1 MNSQLN
7 TPPDTMGEN
16 MALRHPALH
25 PTLIGSAWPQ
35 AADSWLRMAIL
46 AIAGTGLLTISAKIQ
61 VPFYP
66 VPMTMQTF
74 AVLVIGMA
82 YGWKLGGA
90 TLLLYL
96 AEGAVGLPVFAGTP
110 EKGIGLAYMAGP
122 TGGYLA
128 GFVLAAGI
136 AGWLGEKGW
145 DRSITMTLAAMA
157 IGTVIIFVPGYAWL
171 ATLIG
176 AEKAWAFGVLP
187 FLWGEVFKIALAA
200 AVLPGAW
207 KLIVKFRA

>member
-1 MNSQLN
+1 MATHDN
-7 TPPDTMGEN
+7 TV
-16 MALRHPALH
+16 H
-25 PTLIGSAWPQ
+25 PTLIGSAWPG
-35 AADSWLRMAIL
+35 AAGSWLGMAIL
-46 AIAGTGLLTISAKIQ
+46 AVAGTVLLTVSAKIQ

-90 TLLLYL
+90 TVALYL
-96 AEGAVGLPVFAGTP
+96 AEGAAGLPVFAGTP
-110 EKGIGLAYMAGP
+110 EKGIGLTYMAGP
-122 TGGYLA
+122 TGGYLV

-145 DRSITMTLAAMA
+145 DRSVPMTLAAMV
-157 IGTVIIFVPGYAWL
+157 IGTVIIFVPGYVWL
-171 ATLIG
+171 ALLIG
-176 AEKAWAFGVLP
+176 QEKAWAFGVLP
-187 FLWGEVFKIALAA
+187 FLLGEVFKIALAA

-207 KLIVKFRA
+207 KLIARFRA

>member
-1 MNSQLN
+1 
-7 TPPDTMGEN
+7 
-16 MALRHPALH
+16 MATHDSTAH
-25 PTLIGSAWPQ
+25 PTLIGAAWPQ
-35 AADSWLRMAIL
+35 ATGSWLRLALL
-46 AIAGTGLLTISAKIQ
+46 AIAGTVLLTVSAKIQ

-96 AEGAVGLPVFAGTP
+96 AEGAAGLPVFAGTP
-110 EKGIGLAYMAGP
+110 AKGIGLAYMAGP
-122 TGGYLA
+122 TGGYLV

-145 DRSITMTLAAMA
+145 DRSIVMTVAAMV
-157 IGTVIIFVPGYAWL
+157 IGTAVIFVPGYAWL
-171 ATLIG
+171 AALIG

-207 KLIVKFRA
+207 KLIAKFRG

>member
-1 MNSQLN
+1 MATHDN
-7 TPPDTMGEN
+7 T
-16 MALRHPALH
+16 AH
-25 PTLIGSAWPQ
+25 PTLIGSAWPG
-35 AADSWLRMAIL
+35 AAGSWLRMAIL
-46 AIAGTGLLTISAKIQ
+46 AIAGTVLLTVSAKIQ

-90 TLLLYL
+90 TVALYL
-96 AEGAVGLPVFAGTP
+96 AEGAAGLPVFAGTP
-110 EKGIGLAYMAGP
+110 EKGVGLAYMAGP

-136 AGWLGEKGW
+136 AGRLGEKGW
-145 DRSITMTLAAMA
+145 DRSIPMTLAAMV
-157 IGTVIIFVPGYAWL
+157 IGTVIIFAPGYVWL
-171 ATLIG
+171 ALLIG
-176 AEKAWAFGVLP
+176 SEKAWAFGVLP
-187 FLWGEVFKIALAA
+187 FLLGEVFKIALAA

-207 KLIVKFRA
+207 KLIARFRA

>member
-1 MNSQLN
+1 MATHDN
-7 TPPDTMGEN
+7 TI
-16 MALRHPALH
+16 H
-25 PTLIGSAWPQ
+25 PTLIGAAWPG
-35 AADSWLRMAIL
+35 AAGSWLRMAIL
-46 AIAGTGLLTISAKIQ
+46 AVAGTLQLTVSAKIQ

-96 AEGAVGLPVFAGTP
+96 AEGAAGLPVFAGTP
-110 EKGIGLAYMAGP
+110 AKGIGLAYMAGP
-122 TGGYLA
+122 TAGYLL

-145 DRSITMTLAAMA
+145 DRSIPMTLAAMI

-207 KLIVKFRA
+207 KLIAKFRV